1 LRDNAD
7 PANYQVA
14 VKATCI
20 PDRVKAK
27 KLAGGGGKFDEIS
40 RYLCVLGTDA
50 LAATVAGAAD
60 YPERNIT
67 VVVPFPPG
75 GASDVTARLTIRRFS
90 GCRNVA
96 LEKGD

>member
-27 KLAGGGGKFDEIS
+27 KVS
-40 RYLCVLGTDA
+40 RWGEGNSMRFHVICAFLVLT